1 VVIFD
6 DQTLALKDS
15 CCKIFRNSITEYL
28 AAPLAVPTVPATTL
42 AGNQALKALL
52 GKIIYKWW
60 TFQLH
65 VLFSWSFLTRNT
77 WGSAVTGDLSPLDP
91 SLHKPWV

>member
-1 VVIFD
+1 MGN
-6 DQTLALKDS
+6 AL
-15 CCKIFRNSITEYL
+15 
-28 AAPLAVPTVPATTL
+28 
-42 AGNQALKALL
+42 QMKALL

-60 TFQLH
+60 TFLH